1 MNMESISV
9 HDRVAPVAKSPLDSA
24 RGRRRS
30 PGMIRISPEDIS
42 DRMNEYLREMQT
54 KLHTIQQKTILVK

>member
-30 PGMIRISPEDIS
+30 PGMVHISAEDIS
-42 DRMNEYLREMQT
+42 DRMNEYLREMQINPQLI
-54 KLHTIQQKTILVK
+54 KQKTILVK